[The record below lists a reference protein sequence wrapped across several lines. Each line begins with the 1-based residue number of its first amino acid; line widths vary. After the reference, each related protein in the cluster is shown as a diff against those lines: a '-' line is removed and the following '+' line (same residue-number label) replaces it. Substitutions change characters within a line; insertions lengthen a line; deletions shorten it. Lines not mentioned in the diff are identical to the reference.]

1 MTADFQSFAFET
13 LAWTG
18 ALIALVLILRR
29 PVTRHF
35 GPRAAYSLWLL
46 PFMRLLLPPLALP
59 AWLAPASEPEPEP
72 LSAVAIQ
79 PVAEVGVEPLMVR
92 PLMQAT
98 VSIDWAAIAFAVWLA
113 GAGVFLV
120 IRFARYFAMRR
131 ELLAEG
137 VEVGRCGKVRLV
149 ETPIAPSPIAF
160 GVIDKVVALP
170 EGFLEQTEPTRRD
183 LALAHE
189 LAHHRAHD
197 LLANVAIQPLF
208 AIHWFNPLCWIGWR
222 AMRCDQ
228 EAACDARVVSDCDR
242 EQRGT
247 YAAVI
252 AGFATRANRQSRGAL
267 AAPMACPVLGD
278 KSIIYRLRSLTMS
291 DISPRRRAAA
301 RALVI
306 GALVALPL
314 TATISQAEANA
325 PAAAPAPP
333 APPAPPS
340 TPASAPIAP
349 AAPPAPG
356 APEAPEPAETVT
368 FATQDGE
375 GAKDDR
381 TIRIERRSTTDAD
394 GETREE
400 SRYFIDGREATA
412 EERAELQDRVKVL
425 RETRRNAEG
434 ASRQARVLR
443 ERLSEGGDLRK
454 EMDVLRLE
462 LRDASRFSEEMK
474 LALEKSRADM
484 PMVVTDCDASVTS
497 IEERLDADGKKVTVF
512 CRSAAL
518 DTARSAI
525 LAARRIVESDR
536 SLPKRERAEAL
547 RALDEALE
555 EVRRDR

>member
-1 MTADFQSFAFET
+1 MTAEFQSFAFET
-13 LAWTG
+13 LLWTG

-35 GPRAAYSLWLL
+35 GPGAAYALWLL
-46 PFMRLLLPPLALP
+46 PFARLLLPPLVLP
-59 AWLAPASEPEPEP
+59 AWLAPAPASEPLP
-72 LSAVAIQ
+72 VATYQ
-79 PVAEVGVEPLMVR
+79 PMAEVGAEPPMVR
-92 PLMQAT
+92 PLTQAT
-98 VSIDWAAIAFAVWLA
+98 ISIDCTAIAFAVWLA
-113 GAGVFLV
+113 GACAFIAV
-120 IRFARYFAMRR
+120 RFARYFAMRR
-131 ELLAEG
+131 ELLAQG
-137 VEVGRCGKVRLV
+137 VEVGRCGNVRLV
-149 ETPIAPSPIAF
+149 ETPMAGSPIAF

-170 EGFLEQTEPTRRD
+170 EGFLDHTEPTQRD
-183 LALAHE
+183 LALEHE
-189 LAHHRAHD
+189 LAHHRARD
-197 LLANVAIQPLF
+197 LLANFAIQPLF